1 MGDDAP
7 APPDYSGLVSASM
20 YNANVSR
27 ETSQAQLAWAREQ
40 YDRNTKMLQPVI
52 DDSLARAKVNDANA
66 AADRARYQSLYQ
78 PLENDA
84 IYDAQLYSSQA
95 KQDEMAGKAAAQVS
109 SSFGQSR
116 AASQARL
123 QSFGIDPS
131 QMRSGALDTESRLA
145 EASAR
150 ASAATTAR
158 QQTEAMG
165 RAMRDNAINVGKGYP
180 GQVQGSYGTAIQ
192 SGSQAASTALNNTQ
206 TAANA
211 MNQAATWMGQ
221 SNQALSNGANMLNM
235 GYQNALGE
243 FNANQNASSG
253 IMGLLGTGAG
263 ALLGLSDER
272 AKDDHGV
279 VGETHDGQAIHLFN
293 YKGDSEP
300 RMGLMAQEVEERD
313 PGAVHELP
321 GGMKAVDY
329 NRALP
334 VREDGRPAAGRELRA
349 EDSPSRGHVQDD
361 IDAYL
366 DTDQG
371 KAPFKLNKGEFVLP
385 ADYVAAIGTDKLE
398 RDIQKVR
405 ERRTGQKGPAVRPRV
420 EGGNDN
426 GQALPAMAMR
436 G

>member
-7 APPDYSGLVSASM
+7 APPDYGPLQAASM
-20 YNANVSR
+20 YNADVARQNSQ
-27 ETSQAQLAWAREQ
+27 ETLAWAREQ
-40 YDRNTKMLQPVI
+40 YARNTAMLQPVI

-66 AADRARYQSLYQ
+66 AADRARYQSIYQ
-78 PLENDA
+78 PLEDDA
-84 IYDAQLYSSQA
+84 VYDAQLYSSQA

-109 SSFGQSR
+109 SAFQQSR
-116 AASQARL
+116 AANQAKME
-123 QSFGIDPS
+123 SMGMDPT
-131 QMRSGALDTESRLA
+131 QVRSGALDAESRLA

-150 ASAATTAR
+150 ASAATMAR
-158 QQTEAMG
+158 AQTEALG
-165 RAMRDNAINVGKGYP
+165 RSMRDNAINVGKGYP
-180 GQVQGSYGTAIQ
+180 GQVAGAYGTAIQ

-206 TAANA
+206 TASNA
-211 MNQAATWMGQ
+211 MGQAANWMGQ
-221 SNQALSNGANMLNM
+221 SNQALMNGANMLNM
-235 GYQNALGE
+235 GYSNALEG
-243 FNANQNASSG
+243 FKADQSASSG
-253 IMGLLGTGAG
+253 IGGILGSVAG
-263 ALLGLSDER
+263 GLLGLSDER

-300 RMGLMAQEVEERD
+300 RMGLMAQEVEQRD

-329 NRALP
+329 DRALP
-334 VREDGRPAAGRELRA
+334 ERGAAGRQLSA
-349 EDSPSRGHVQDD
+349 ADSPSRGAVTDD

-385 ADYVAAIGTDKLE
+385 ADYVAAVGTEKLE
-398 RDIQKVR
+398 REIQKVR
-405 ERRTGQKGPAVRPRV
+405 ERRTGQKGPPVKPRV
-420 EGGNDN
+420 SNDN
-426 GQALPAMAMR
+426 DQALPALAMR